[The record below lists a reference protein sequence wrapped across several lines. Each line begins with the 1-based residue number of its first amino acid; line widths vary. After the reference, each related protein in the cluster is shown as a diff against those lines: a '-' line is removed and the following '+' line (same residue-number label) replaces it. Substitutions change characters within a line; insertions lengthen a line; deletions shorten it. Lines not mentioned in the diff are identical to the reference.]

1 MKPGTRALGI
11 AESFDREARQSTL
24 AGAVVRADGVLDGA
38 IFGQCAVGG
47 LDGTE
52 AIIDC
57 WDRLERPDV
66 QYLFLGAIAPAWY
79 NILDL
84 EAIAS
89 AVERPVIAVTF
100 EESDGLEDGIRDAFS
115 GSERARRLDRYRALP
130 PRHPLDLDGETVYFR
145 AVDLEREQAAR
156 VVTSFARQSGRPEP
170 IRVAR
175 VLARAGDGFVR
186 SLE

>member
-11 AESFDREARQSTL
+11 AESFDRNASESTL
-24 AGAVVRADGVLDGA
+24 AGAVVRADGILDGA
-38 IFGQCAVGG
+38 IFGRCAIGG

-52 AIIDC
+52 AVIDC
-57 WDRLERPDV
+57 WERLERPDV
-66 QYLFLGAIAPAWY
+66 RHLFLGAIAPAWY
-79 NILDL
+79 NLLDL

-89 AVERPVIAVTF
+89 AVDRPVIAVTF

-115 GSERARRLDRYRALP
+115 GSERARRLERYRALP

-145 AVDLEREQAAR
+145 AVGLERERAERLVASF
-156 VVTSFARQSGRPEP
+156 TSQGGRPEP